1 GWGSHVAPQNFLE
14 RCSVLLGGL
23 GRGGGPPSDQSSA
36 TVQRRVGLRDA
47 PEIISTRRSS
57 LVGLRPEELQATF
70 TRVQKGPVSAFLCGG
85 QSASEQLGTAGA
97 TREAERVSKWM
108 LVLPPSQNWLS
119 VLGVNKG
126 LTGLAKDFVINY
138 LGRSAYHD
146 KNGKLIDNIKSV
158 STAFPRSNNVDDYA
172 IKAIQSAVLKVCREG
187 KNLFSDDGSL
197 HLMLSELEDVL
208 LLFLLPL
215 SPSCLLLPAGLLPT
229 PFSILPSP
237 LPSSFRSFYF
247 PRPSEWSFPPVPL
260 LSSRTLSRIPP
271 SCRTSRPP

>member
-1 GWGSHVAPQNFLE
+1 SPPPGASRRPPAPRRRL
-14 RCSVLLGGL
+14 RVGRSLGGAGVPCPSQGPRATSRRRPGQRPPMAGAPLRLLCLAAACGTAARALEAPSSLEVL
-23 GRGGGPPSDQSSA
+23 GRLKAFRAAG
-36 TVQRRVGLRDA
+36 
-47 PEIISTRRSS
+47 
-57 LVGLRPEELQATF
+57 
-70 TRVQKGPVSAFLCGG
+70 VSVF
-85 QSASEQLGTAGA
+85 QTASEQLGTAGA

-197 HLMLSELEDVL
+197 HLMLSELEDIIKDPTVL
-208 LLFLLPL
+208 PHFQTALKTNAEVKNMFDYL
-215 SPSCLLLPAGLLPT
+215 SGPAPT
-229 PFSILPSP
+229 K
-237 LPSSFRSFYF
+237 
-247 PRPSEWSFPPVPL
+247 SEEL
-260 LSSRTLSRIPP
+260 
-271 SCRTSRPP
+271 

>member
-1 GWGSHVAPQNFLE
+1 RTCRG
-14 RCSVLLGGL
+14 
-23 GRGGGPPSDQSSA
+23 GRGGAALAAASCAG
-36 TVQRRVGLRDA
+36 
-47 PEIISTRRSS
+47 TRRF
-57 LVGLRPEELQATF
+57 VG
-70 TRVQKGPVSAFLCGG
+70 V
-85 QSASEQLGTAGA
+85 
-97 TREAERVSKWM
+97 

-197 HLMLSELEDVL
+197 HLMLSELEDIIKDPTVL
-208 LLFLLPL
+208 PHFQTALKTNAEVKNMFDYL
-215 SPSCLLLPAGLLPT
+215 SGPAPT
-229 PFSILPSP
+229 K
-237 LPSSFRSFYF
+237 
-247 PRPSEWSFPPVPL
+247 SEEL
-260 LSSRTLSRIPP
+260 
-271 SCRTSRPP
+271 

>member
-97 TREAERVSKWM
+97 TREAERVSKWSDD
-108 LVLPPSQNWLS
+108 PGG

-197 HLMLSELEDVL
+197 HLMLSELEDIIKDPTVL
-208 LLFLLPL
+208 PHFQTALKTNAEVKNMFDYL
-215 SPSCLLLPAGLLPT
+215 SGPAPT
-229 PFSILPSP
+229 K
-237 LPSSFRSFYF
+237 
-247 PRPSEWSFPPVPL
+247 SEEL
-260 LSSRTLSRIPP
+260 
-271 SCRTSRPP
+271 

>member
-1 GWGSHVAPQNFLE
+1 SS
-14 RCSVLLGGL
+14 CCGL
-23 GRGGGPPSDQSSA
+23 GRGARLPRLWLARSAGPPRLLPPHIGRPPMA
-36 TVQRRVGLRDA
+36 GAPLRLLCLAAACGTAARALEA
-47 PEIISTRRSS
+47 PSS
-57 LVGLRPEELQATF
+57 LEVLGRLKAFRAA
-70 TRVQKGPVSAFLCGG
+70 GVSVF
-85 QSASEQLGTAGA
+85 QTASEQLGTAGA